1 VRVGSGATSSESISN
16 LGRFSVDVGSVNRVR
31 DNDNDNDD
39 NDNGEELGADE
50 TDKLVGQLIDYVSD
64 LTLLP

>member
-1 VRVGSGATSSESISN
+1 VRVGSSATSSESIGN
-16 LGRFSVDVGSVNRVR
+16 LGWFSVDVGSVNRVC
-31 DNDNDNDD
+31 DNDNNDDD

-50 TDKLVGQLIDYVSD
+50 TDELVGQLIDYVSD